1 MKLRE
6 NTVAVFGLGRVGS
19 TLAASLLRNGFVV
32 FGVDKDDKKVK
43 RIEEGV
49 PLYPDEPL
57 IDEVLKKYYKE
68 GRLLPIS
75 DGTKASKASRY
86 KVITVPIPLKA
97 KAPSFTD
104 FKEALT
110 EIAKGMRRGD
120 AVMVE
125 SSVPPGTSRYV
136 ALPILETFSGL
147 NGEKDFYL
155 VYSPERIFEG
165 RALKDLEENYPK
177 VVAGLGPK
185 SLKGGMDFYSKIAK
199 GGILTLSSL
208 EAAEVEKLVE
218 GIYRDVNIALANE
231 LALAC
236 ESLGV
241 DFWEVRRAANSQPF
255 CHLHLPGTG
264 VGGGCIPVYPYY
276 LLSTI
281 KGMSLEL
288 IEDSRKRNEGMPKTV
303 ALLFDEFI
311 RLKKFE
317 VEKVAILGLAF
328 RGDVADDRNSP
339 TYDLVRELRSLGYK
353 VRIHDPMV
361 TKPSKRV
368 KVYRSLREALK
379 GAQAIIVAVDH
390 STYRDLNESKL
401 EGMMDGKPIIFDAR
415 GILDRGFFDEE
426 RLRIIGVAPK
436 LEFEP
441 IPID

>member
-19 TLAASLLRNGFVV
+19 TLAASLLKNGFVV
-32 FGVDKDDKKVK
+32 FGVDKDDNKLK
-43 RIEEGV
+43 RIREG
-49 PLYPDEPL
+49 PSLYPDEPF
-57 IDEVLKKYYKE
+57 IDDILKKHCEE
-68 GRLLPIS
+68 GKLLLTS
-75 DGTKASKASRY
+75 DGIKASKASRY
-86 KVITVPIPLKA
+86 KVLTVPIPLKA
-97 KAPSFTD
+97 RLPSFTD

-110 EIAKGMRRGD
+110 EIAKGTKRGD
-120 AVMVE
+120 VIIVE

-147 NGEKDFYL
+147 SGEKDFYL
-155 VYSPERIFEG
+155 VYSPERLFEG

-185 SLKGGMDFYSKIAK
+185 SLREGMDFYSKIAK
-199 GGILTLSSL
+199 KGVLTLSSL

-231 LALAC
+231 IALAC

-264 VGGGCIPVYPYY
+264 VGGSCIPIYPYY
-276 LLSTI
+276 FLSTV
-281 KGMSLEL
+281 KGISLEL
-288 IEDSRKRNEGMPKTV
+288 IESSRKRNDEMPKTV

-311 RLKKFE
+311 HLKNFR
-317 VEKVAILGLAF
+317 VEKVTILGLAF
-328 RGDVADDRNSP
+328 RGNVSDDRNSP
-339 TYDLVRELRSLGYK
+339 TYDLIRELRSLGYK
-353 VRIHDPMV
+353 VRVHDPMV

-368 KVYRSLREALK
+368 KVYRSLKGALK
-379 GAQAIIVAVDH
+379 GAQAVIIAVDH
-390 STYRDLNESKL
+390 SAYLGLDERKL
-401 EGMMDGKPIIFDAR
+401 EELMGTRPVIFDAR
-415 GILDRGFFDEE
+415 GILDRSSFDEE
-426 RLRIIGVAPK
+426 RLRVIGVAPK
-436 LEFEP
+436 VELEP